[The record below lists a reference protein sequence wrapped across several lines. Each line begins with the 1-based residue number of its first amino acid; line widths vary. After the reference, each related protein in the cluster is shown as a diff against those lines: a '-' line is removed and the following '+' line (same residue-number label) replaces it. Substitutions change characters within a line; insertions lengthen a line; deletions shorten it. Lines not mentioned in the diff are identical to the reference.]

1 MAQDSS
7 VIFPR
12 DIVDHFVTMISRK
25 IPVEGVLLFGSF
37 AYGNPTR
44 HSDVDLV
51 IISPDFK
58 KMDFWDRVG
67 WLSQQRDK
75 TSMQAA
81 MDIFGYTP
89 EEFAHAHEWSSIMA
103 KAKREG
109 VWLRKPVA
117 VLHSS

>member
-1 MAQDSS
+1 MSQDPS
-7 VIFPR
+7 VAFPR
-12 DIVDHFVTMISRK
+12 TIVDHFVTTLSRK

-37 AYGNPTR
+37 AYGNPTK

-58 KMDFWDRVG
+58 KMEFWDRVG

-81 MDIFGYTP
+81 MDVIGYTP
-89 EEFAHAHEWSSIMA
+89 EEFAHAHEWSAIMA
-103 KAKREG
+103 KAKKDG
-109 VWLRKPVA
+109 MWLKKPA
-117 VLHSS
+117 HIL